1 MIPYFAYGSNMNM
14 ERLRERLGREG
25 HQLLGRR
32 RATLHDYRL
41 VSNKKSSLEARVGY
55 ANIEPSGASIV
66 EGTLNEM
73 SDAALALLD
82 RIELV
87 PVHYRRVLTSNL
99 VQHQYHLAIQN
110 LEFLFDRLRHVEQ
123 EIGDGSPADRAQLRE
138 SWQVFLRLLAAA
150 APHAAEE
157 LWSQARGRGLV
168 AAAAWPAPLEE
179 AGQRRSGDSHGR
191 RARAATAEQM
201 EQAA

>member
-41 VSNKKSSLEARVGY
+41 VFNKRSSLEARVGY
-55 ANIEPSGASIV
+55 ANIEPSDASIV

-87 PVHYRRVLTSNL
+87 PVHYRRVRVAVHDWGQASTT
-99 VQHQYHLAIQN
+99 LAWTYLAQPAM
-110 LEFLFDRLRHVEQ
+110 LCPEVLPTREY
-123 EIGDGSPADRAQLRE
+123 IGQL
-138 SWQVFLRLLAAA
+138 L
-150 APHAAEE
+150 
-157 LWSQARGRGLV
+157 QARDVLPDHYLGSL
-168 AAAAWPAPLEE
+168 
-179 AGQRRSGDSHGR
+179 
-191 RARAATAEQM
+191 AEV
-201 EQAA
+201 ECCW